1 MLRDLNKKD
10 SNHLNV
16 LSLKHIVVITYKS

>member
-16 LSLKHIVVITYKS
+16 LSLKHIVVIT